1 MWIRNTLFSFFLIT
15 LLIPLTAQDIHRIET
30 DLPVVCLTFDDGPTE
45 KNTHRLLH
53 ILGEY
58 DAKATFFVIG
68 EKVPLNEEILQ
79 EVHAAGHEIGNHSF
93 THRNLA
99 ELESQA
105 DVSEDIE
112 HCQRIVMA
120 ATGSKPEVF
129 RAPYLSQNET
139 VSGVLENAGLPSIFC
154 SASTRDWDSA
164 STKESILNRAIEGL
178 KPGAIILMHEFSNN
192 TVDILPSLL
201 EEIKEQGYRAATIS
215 QAISMTSQQ

>member
-1 MWIRNTLFSFFLIT
+1 MSIRNTLFSFFLVT
-15 LLIPLTAQDIHRIET
+15 FLLPLTAQEIHRIET

-68 EKVPLNEEILQ
+68 EKVPQKEKILQ
-79 EVHAAGHEIGNHSF
+79 EVQAAGHEIGNHSF

-99 ELESQA
+99 ELELEEE
-105 DVSEDIE
+105 VSEDIE
-112 HCQRIVMA
+112 RCQGLVLG
-120 ATGSKPEVF
+120 ATGIQPEVF

-139 VSGVLENAGLPSIFC
+139 VSGVLENASLPSIYC
-154 SASTRDWDSA
+154 SVDTRDWDSA

-178 KPGAIILMHEFSNN
+178 GPGAIILMHEFSNN

-201 EEIKEQGYRAATIS
+201 EEMKQQGYRAVTVS